1 MNVSAGG
8 TNTRW
13 FTDLNILQL
22 KMLYKVLEDIWN
34 YRAEL
39 SIEKKNEIVPNNDI
53 FKIPVNDVYKLN
65 NKRKLQY
72 LLLSEMD
79 KLISSANNDEDK
91 ITGSYFILT
100 ALVEISQQCM
110 EALPWLI
117 QHV

>member
-1 MNVSAGG
+1 
-8 TNTRW
+8 
-13 FTDLNILQL
+13 
-22 KMLYKVLEDIWN
+22 
-34 YRAEL
+34 
-39 SIEKKNEIVPNNDI
+39 
-53 FKIPVNDVYKLN
+53 
-65 NKRKLQY
+65 
-72 LLLSEMD
+72 MD